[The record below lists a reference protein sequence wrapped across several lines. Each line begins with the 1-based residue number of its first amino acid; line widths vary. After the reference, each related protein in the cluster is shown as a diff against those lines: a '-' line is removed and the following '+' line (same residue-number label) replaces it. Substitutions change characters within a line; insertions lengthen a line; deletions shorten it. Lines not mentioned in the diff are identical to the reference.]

1 MSPNDD
7 LAMLQRM
14 LLIRS
19 FERALQARRDHGF
32 QLLSTGQE
40 AVAVGVAAAL
50 GPHDQMLTSGRSIG
64 AALANGLPPAA
75 VMAELL
81 GRVTGPCLGRG
92 GRGHISQPRSGFF
105 GAHSVV
111 GGNLAVAAGVALA
124 LKSEGKGG
132 IAVCQFGDGACGSG
146 ALHETMNVAALWRLP
161 LLLVCDNNGYSVST
175 PSRAGLA
182 PRRLSDLAGPFG
194 VMSATV
200 DGMDVRAVH
209 RAAAK
214 FVVHVR
220 GGNGPGF
227 VEYLSRRFTPHSTS
241 TRETRSAAELAADR
255 ARDPISRLASELAE
269 EGRLSPDALAALQH
283 KTDAEIARLAAEIDA
298 QPYPDPAE
306 AFADVV

>member
-182 PRRLSDLAGPFG
+182 PRRRYGCAR
-194 VMSATV
+194 
-200 DGMDVRAVH
+200 RAP
-209 RAAAK
+209 
-214 FVVHVR
+214 R
-220 GGNGPGF
+220 GGEIRRACARRKRAGIRGIPVPTFHAPFNIHARDALGGRTCRRPG
-227 VEYLSRRFTPHSTS
+227 
-241 TRETRSAAELAADR
+241 TRSDFA
-255 ARDPISRLASELAE
+255 PGVGV
-269 EGRLSPDALAALQH
+269 GR
-283 KTDAEIARLAAEIDA
+283 RR
-298 QPYPDPAE
+298 PAV
-306 AFADVV
+306 A